1 MNIFVYLCENYKN
14 MKVKSLF
21 LKCLVLAAF
30 VFGLIAVAQSCS
42 KKDSDLYD
50 IAGGGSVSL
59 NYAD

>member
-1 MNIFVYLCENYKN
+1 

-30 VFGLIAVAQSCS
+30 VFGLIAVAQSCN

-50 IAGGGSVSL
+50 ITNNGGASE
-59 NYAD
+59 NYVIIDDTFTPDFPIP